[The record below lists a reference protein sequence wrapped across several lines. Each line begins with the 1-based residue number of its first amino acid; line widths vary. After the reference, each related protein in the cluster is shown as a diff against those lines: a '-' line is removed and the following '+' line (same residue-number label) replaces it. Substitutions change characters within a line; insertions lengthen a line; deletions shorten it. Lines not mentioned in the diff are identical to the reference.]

1 MIRHLVWLAGPAR
14 RERGWKAYY
23 RRYARLAASSPADF
37 AAWQQTALAEHL
49 AWAQRTI
56 PYFQERVLGDVPLS
70 GFPVLRRED
79 VQAHAEALRD
89 PTRPIT
95 ELQENASGGSTGE
108 PVRVWQDAEYWHADF
123 ATEAWLWEWWGLSP
137 SCTKAFL
144 WGNDL
149 APDEEHW
156 KARLEQRLLGEYCLD
171 VFRVGTDAL
180 EDFAR
185 LLERKRPPA
194 VIGYASALELFAAH
208 IQDRGGLAYTPQ
220 VVRSAAEAL
229 YPERRAHVEAAFG
242 VRVTDFYGSRES
254 ASIAAESRRGDYH
267 VLAHGK
273 VVEIV
278 DDDDQPVAPGVPG
291 RVLVT
296 DLTNR
301 AFGLV
306 RYENGD
312 VASWADD
319 EPSEP
324 GACPYPRLGRVFGR
338 TSDFVTLPSGE
349 RIHGEWFTH
358 LFYGVEAISRFQVH
372 QTAVTD
378 VTLRTVGSDAPEVME
393 PILARIRERLGP
405 EVDLVWKSVEEI
417 PLTKTSKWRFTISDV
432 SFRGGTA

>member
-1 MIRHLVWLAGPAR
+1 VIRHLVWLAGPAR
-14 RERGWKAYY
+14 RERGWRAYY
-23 RRYARLAASSPADF
+23 ERYSRLATASKAEF
-37 AAWQQTALAEHL
+37 EAWRQIALAAHL
-49 AWAQRTI
+49 AWAQETI
-56 PYFQERVLGDVPLS
+56 PYFRERVPAGAPLS
-70 GFPVLRRED
+70 GFPVLRRAD
-79 VQAHAEALRD
+79 VQAHAEDLRD
-89 PTRPIT
+89 PTRPLS

-137 SCTKAFL
+137 WCAKAFL

-156 KARLEQRLLGEYCLD
+156 KARLEQRLLSEYSLD
-171 VFRVGTDAL
+171 VFRVGSDAL

-194 VIGYASALELFAAH
+194 IIGYASALELFAAH
-208 IQDRGGLAYTPQ
+208 LLDRGGLAYTPQ

-242 VRVTDFYGSRES
+242 VRATDFYGSRES
-254 ASIAAESRRGDYH
+254 ASLAAESRTGGFH

-273 VVEIV
+273 VLELV
-278 DDDDQPVAPGVPG
+278 DDDDQPVPPGVPG

-312 VASWADD
+312 VASWASDTP
-319 EPSEP
+319 ESSL
-324 GACPYPRLGRVFGR
+324 ACPYPRLERVFGR

-358 LFYGVEAISRFQVH
+358 LFYGVAAITRFQVH
-372 QTAVTD
+372 QTALD
-378 VTLRTVGSDAPEVME
+378 RVTLRTVGSQASDVID
-393 PILARIRERLGP
+393 PIVARIRERLGAD
-405 EVDLVWKSVEEI
+405 VLLVWEPVEEI

-432 SFRGGTA
+432 SFRGETA

>member
-14 RERGWKAYY
+14 RERGWKAHYQ
-23 RRYARLAASSPADF
+23 RYTRLAATPLAEF
-37 AAWQQTALAEHL
+37 GAWQQTALAEHL
-49 AWAQRTI
+49 AWAQATI
-56 PYFQERVLGDVPLS
+56 PYFRERVPAGAPLS
-70 GFPVLRRED
+70 AFPVLRRAD

-89 PTRPIT
+89 PTRPLS

-137 SCTKAFL
+137 WCTKAFL

-149 APDEEHW
+149 SPEEEHW

-171 VFRVGTDAL
+171 AFRVGTDAL
-180 EDFAR
+180 EEFAR

-194 VIGYASALELFAAH
+194 IIGYASALELFAAH

-229 YPERRAHVEAAFG
+229 FPERRARVDAAFG
-242 VRVTDFYGSRES
+242 VRTTDFYGSRES
-254 ASIAAESRRGDYH
+254 ASLAAESLAGDFH
-267 VLAHGK
+267 VIAHGK
-273 VVEIV
+273 VLEIV
-278 DDDDQPVAPGVPG
+278 DDDDQPVPSGVPG

-312 VASWADD
+312 VASWATD
-319 EPSEP
+319 EPAAAL
-324 GACPYPRLGRVFGR
+324 ACPYPRLERVYGR

-358 LFYGVEAISRFQVH
+358 LFYGVDAITRFQVH
-372 QTAVTD
+372 QTALTHVK
-378 VTLRTVGSDAPEVME
+378 LRTVGSHAADVIDPVV
-393 PILARIRERLGP
+393 ARIRERLGGDV
-405 EVDLVWKSVEEI
+405 ELVWEPVDEI

-432 SFRGGTA
+432 SFRGEHA